1 MNKNKLDNVT
11 KYNNNKKHKL
21 ATKNIFKPK
30 SKKTHKVSRTNKVIN
45 KYINY
50 LNLIKTKLHTTNT
63 TNTSTITTDSTKTK
77 QLKPTTS
84 PLTLV
89 LLHPLYL
96 ESDTITQFVTKYKSN
111 ILINEVVSLS
121 RNAILGLTYN
131 INILQHNTNLSYINK
146 QVSNQGYTSTKP
158 NKLHILL
165 LENIDSDIKKLKAE
179 FNNVNYRTIITNPS
193 LLLDTC
199 NMLFNNNSLLFLE
212 EQLLNRFIKQIS
224 TSALKLLLPYKHYL
238 ETTIY
243 PRDHDKFMILGGNVL
258 SAYGLRKAEDLD
270 IIISNRNPVF
280 TENFNDVIYRDFIN
294 PNRTHQEW
302 DAIHPDLKWKQL
314 YTKFHKDWAASA
326 GASSIIECIHNPKY
340 HFYFLGLK
348 FINLDLEIYRRNI
361 RNRPAAVA
369 DLIATNTLL
378 NRNVAINPISK
389 NYIYIYDDDVKEVF
403 TSNINFIK
411 SINYHLKNKY
421 KIQFSLSKISKLI
434 TFIQ

>member
-1 MNKNKLDNVT
+1 MYKNKLDNVM
-11 KYNNNKKHKL
+11 KNNNQKHKL
-21 ATKNIFKPK
+21 VIKNTFKIK
-30 SKKTHKVSRTNKVIN
+30 TKTHKVSRTNKVIN
-45 KYINY
+45 KYINH
-50 LNLIKTKLHTTNT
+50 LKLIKTKLYTSNITNITTN
-63 TNTSTITTDSTKTK
+63 ITKSK
-77 QLKPTTS
+77 QLNPTTS

-96 ESDTITQFVTKYKSN
+96 ESNTINKFISKYKSN
-111 ILINEVVSLS
+111 ILINEVVRLS

-131 INILQHNTNLSYINK
+131 INILQHNTNLSFINK
-146 QVSNQGYTSTKP
+146 QVSNQGYTSTKT

-165 LENIDSDIKKLKAE
+165 LENIDSDIKKLKTE

-212 EQLLNRFIKQIS
+212 EQLLSRFIKQIS

-238 ETTIY
+238 ETNID

-258 SAYGLRKAEDLD
+258 SVYGLRKAEDLD

-280 TENFNDVIYRDFIN
+280 TKNFNDVIHHDFIN
-294 PNRTHQEW
+294 PKRTHQEW
-302 DAIHPDLKWKQL
+302 DAIHPDLKWKQI
-314 YTKFHKDWAASA
+314 YTTFHKEWAASA

-369 DLIATNTLL
+369 DLIAINTLL

-421 KIQFSLSKISKLI
+421 NIHFSLSKISKLV
-434 TFIQ
+434 TFTQ